1 MECTNCNYKLNDT
14 VKFCPSCGNP
24 IICNR
29 LTNKSLLNEFTAKY
43 LTLES
48 KLWVTIKDMTIR
60 PERVIKSYIGNNRVK
75 YLPPIN
81 FMLVAALFGGFYA
94 YLLNN
99 GYLGEIDLN
108 AFTYT
113 PKNDVESLGLKQ
125 EEITKSINTNVQNY
139 YSLITFLTIP
149 LLALLSKLV
158 FHNYKQYN
166 YAEHVVIYAYAYS
179 QYLILSYISI
189 PFMIFIEGF
198 AIYYTTLVFFVI
210 IGWHAFVLKRVFEL
224 SLKNIIIKSLFF
236 LTVAIFLLVVFFFI
250 GIIVALALSLIL
262 KTY

>member
-1 MECTNCNYKLNDT
+1 MECTNCHYKLNDS

-29 LTNKSLLNEFTAKY
+29 LTNKSLINEVTAKY

-60 PERVIKSYIGNNRVK
+60 PEKVIKSYINNNRVK

-108 AFTYT
+108 AFTPA
-113 PKNDVESLGLKQ
+113 PKNDDGSLGLKK

-149 LLALLSKLV
+149 LLALISKLV

-166 YAEHVVIYAYAYS
+166 YAEHVVIYGYAYS
-179 QYLILSYISI
+179 QYLILSWISI
-189 PFMIFIEGF
+189 PFMIFIDGF
-198 AIYYTTLVFFVI
+198 AFYFTALVFFVI

-224 SLKNIIIKSLFF
+224 NLKNIIIKTLFF
-236 LTVAIFLLVVFFFI
+236 LAIAIFLFLVIILI
-250 GIIVALALSLIL
+250 GTIMVLIF
-262 KTY
+262 KFAF